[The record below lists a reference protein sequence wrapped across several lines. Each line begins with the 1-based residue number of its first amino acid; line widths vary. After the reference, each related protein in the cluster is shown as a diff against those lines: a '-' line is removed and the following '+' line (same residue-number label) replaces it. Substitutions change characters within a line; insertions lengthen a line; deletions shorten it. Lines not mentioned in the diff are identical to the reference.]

1 MNKET
6 KITDK
11 QDKPITYTEIKTTRC
26 SKEKLEKIAEVD
38 PFYMNLCGSLPAI
51 YLRKDI
57 SEKRKYIK
65 FKINERK

>member
-6 KITDK
+6 KIMDK
-11 QDKPITYTEIKTTRC
+11 QDKPITYTEIKTTGC
-26 SKEKLEKIAEVD
+26 SKEKPEKIFVD
-38 PFYMNLCGSLPAI
+38 PFYMNLCASLPAI

-65 FKINERK
+65 LKINERK